1 MGFFSKLKNVL
12 KKTKD
17 SFSVKL
23 CNLFKHNELNDDFYV
38 ELEEVLITGDVGV
51 ETSLEIIDE
60 LKEATKKEHI
70 KEAKQAYDMLK
81 SILLEKISIDKLSIE
96 SPCIITFVGVNG
108 VGKTTTIGKIANY
121 FKKQNKNVLLVAG
134 DTYRAAAS
142 AQLQEWG
149 DRNRLKVVSQGEGAD
164 PSAVVFDGIA
174 SAKAKK
180 IDILLIDTAGR
191 LHNKVNLMEE
201 LKKINRVKTKE
212 WPEAQQLNF
221 IVLDATT
228 GQNAVQQVKAFQD
241 SIGIDGIVLTKLDGT
256 AKGGA
261 VIGIINELQV
271 PITFVGVG
279 EKIED
284 IEEFN
289 AEEYI
294 NELLDMEKEEN

>member
-23 CNLFKHNELNDDFYV
+23 SNLFKHNELNDDFYD

-81 SILLEKISIDKLSIE
+81 NILLEKISIDNLSIE

-149 DRNRLKVVSQGEGAD
+149 YRNKLKVVSQGEGSD